1 MTAFYWTLSI
11 LLIVVLLAVTGQ
23 QYRYFRW
30 RRDVAADQQPLFH
43 SSSVF
48 HVATVVALAPDQDLL
63 STMRDFVEA
72 SEGAGAKVIYVGK
85 IAANALLSGQ
95 IPQAEWNAF
104 VLNQYPSR
112 KAYAQADADPGYQ
125 KARSSFAAAY
135 SLGMQRSPWLNLAL
149 PVALLGVRT
158 LDIIKRQ
165 PARYPFVPAR
175 ETDGPPPAALERRAG
190 IVAGLLANREYGR
203 DAVVVLNFIK
213 AGSGAQRDAN
223 SGYGAKMMSLM
234 AEIGNGPVHMGRAMT
249 LEGDADFDS
258 VAIVYYPGVDY
269 FAEMLQSEFFT
280 AIIGD
285 KQLGDSL
292 SSPTVPLLP
301 HLSL

>member
-175 ETDGPPPAALERRAG
+175 ETDGPPPAA
-190 IVAGLLANREYGR
+190 GLLANREYGR

-223 SGYGAKMMSLM
+223 YGYSAKMMSLM
-234 AEIGNGPVHMGRAMT
+234 AEIGNGTVHMGRAMT

-269 FAEMLQSEFFT
+269 FAEMLQSEFFS